1 MASLYSINDFDIKV
15 LSYQKEKDNKISS
28 EIQIG
33 PLKKN
38 MGITLGNAI
47 RRTLYINL
55 EGVAI
60 TSVHLYNT
68 NKNVDMTT
76 FITFTSLSL
85 FFLTLCVFS
94 RTQKTVAVQK

>member
-33 PLKKN
+33 PLKN

-60 TSVHLYNT
+60 TSP
-68 NKNVDMTT
+68 
-76 FITFTSLSL
+76 FI
-85 FFLTLCVFS
+85 
-94 RTQKTVAVQK
+94 QYK

>member
-1 MASLYSINDFDIKV
+1 MASLYSTNDFDIKV

-38 MGITLGNAI
+38 MGITLGSAI

-55 EGVAI
+55 EAR
-60 TSVHLYNT
+60 S
-68 NKNVDMTT
+68 
-76 FITFTSLSL
+76 
-85 FFLTLCVFS
+85 
-94 RTQKTVAVQK
+94 